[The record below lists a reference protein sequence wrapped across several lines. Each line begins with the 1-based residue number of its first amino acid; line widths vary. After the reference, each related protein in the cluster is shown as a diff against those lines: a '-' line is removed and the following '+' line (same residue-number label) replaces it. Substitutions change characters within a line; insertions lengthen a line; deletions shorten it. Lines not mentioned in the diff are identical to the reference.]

1 MAEQPIA
8 PARSRFRT
16 LAGARESSIPIE
28 ADDLVALARRYADQ
42 GMYDESI
49 HLYEMA
55 EKLKPGSVAVRINL
69 ARVRDLK
76 QAAEESRFT
85 AVKHEVD
92 AERARDEVDSSQYV
106 GLAQYYMAK
115 DQTSKA
121 IELLE
126 IAKLKTP
133 NNYRPF
139 EILGRLYY
147 SQGEWEQ
154 AHEEIG
160 KARKLNPFDRGL
172 AEISGRIEFELKN
185 FDKALNDFVDAF
197 LLSTDQKGDATE
209 PVRRMINTLKR
220 IENIEAKELNARIK
234 ERVEQLQLCTERL
247 ELRKETLFQVESP
260 REMREILKKI
270 TRDAEKRD
278 NLITI
283 SAELRKLGVFQHMKD
298 EQLFRLSKFAHVETL
313 KTGGY
318 VFREE
323 DRSMDFYIVR
333 DGEIDVSKATPFGP
347 QILGKLGPDT
357 IFGEMNFIDRTHR
370 SSDAIATKPSACYT
384 FSFSALD
391 QLMDEDKELAVGLHW
406 AFWRSLT
413 EKVRDANEQL
423 KLFFQ
428 EDAKKGGGRKR
439 EGGKREMQQ
448 VTVKSEEKVDLFRER
463 GLSAGEMKLLAT
475 FSSEEKFR
483 EGSMIFREGEKGDKL
498 YIVLDGRVRI
508 SKFIPGVGEEAL
520 AVLDRGDFF
529 GEMAL
534 IDDKPRS
541 ADAKAHDGD
550 ATVLSIDRATLN
562 EILSMDPHAS
572 LQFLNLLCRMISR
585 RLREINDKIVQWKYM
600 SGGF

>member
-1 MAEQPIA
+1 MAEQPL
-8 PARSRFRT
+8 PARARFRT
-16 LAGARESSIPIE
+16 LAGEASIPID
-28 ADDLVALARRYADQ
+28 ADDLSILARRYSDQ
-42 GMYDESI
+42 GMYDEAI

-55 EKLKPGSVAVRINL
+55 EKLKPGSVAIRINL
-69 ARVRDLK
+69 ARVRDL
-76 QAAEESRFT
+76 QRAAEESRFT
-85 AVKHEVD
+85 NVREEVL
-92 AERARDEVDSSQYV
+92 AERARDEIDSSQYV

-126 IAKLKTP
+126 ISKLKTP

-147 SQGEWEQ
+147 SQGEWDA
-154 AHEEIG
+154 AHEEISR
-160 KARKLNPFDRGL
+160 ARKLNPFDRGL
-172 AEISGRIEFELKN
+172 AETAGRIEFELKN
-185 FDKALNDFVDAF
+185 FDKSLDDFIDAF
-197 LLSTDQKGDATE
+197 LLATDQKGESTE

-220 IENIEAKELNARIK
+220 INSIESKDLNVRIK

-247 ELRKETLFQVESP
+247 EFRKENLFRLDS
-260 REMREILKKI
+260 RKDIKEIAQKI
-270 TRDAEKRD
+270 SRAAEKRD
-278 NLITI
+278 DLITI
-283 SAELRKLGVFQHMKD
+283 SAELRKLAVFQHMKD
-298 EQLFRLSKFAHVETL
+298 EQIFRLSKFAHIEGFVS
-313 KTGGY
+313 GDY

-323 DRSMDFYIVR
+323 DRSMDFYVVKDGRIEVR
-333 DGEIDVSKATPFGP
+333 KETPFGP
-347 QILGKLGPDT
+347 QILGALTTDQ

-370 SSDAIATKPSACYT
+370 SSDAVAAESSACYT

-391 QLMDEDKELAVGLHW
+391 QMMDEDKEIAVGLHW
-406 AFWRSLT
+406 AFWRSLA

-428 EDAKKGGGRKR
+428 EDAKKGQGRKR
-439 EGGKREMQQ
+439 AESKREVQQ
-448 VTVKSEEKVDLFRER
+448 VTVKSEDKVDLFKER
-463 GLSAGEMKLLAT
+463 GLSAAEMKLLAT
-475 FSSEEKFR
+475 FSTEERFR
-483 EGSMIFREGEKGDKL
+483 EGSMIFREGDRGDKL
-498 YIVLDGRVRI
+498 YIVLDGRIRI

-520 AVLDRGDFF
+520 TVLDRGDFF

-534 IDDKPRS
+534 IDDKARS
-541 ADAKAHDGD
+541 ADAKSHDGD

-585 RLREINDKIVQWKYM
+585 RLREINEKIVQWKYM